1 MSTVKQISMMRK
13 NKSNNLP
20 LESLK
25 LQQNRIRP
33 TTVEPETKRKPEV
46 NNPSNHS
53 KNI

>member
-25 LQQNRIRP
+25 LQQN
-33 TTVEPETKRKPEV
+33 EP
-46 NNPSNHS
+46 
-53 KNI
+53 